1 MEYFELIQK
10 RYSVRRFKEQ
20 DVPTEDLKKM
30 IETAGNAPSGKNSQN
45 WHFVAI
51 KNKNIISK
59 MAEAVEKNISDI
71 SSNLPEEKAEKFSKF
86 SRFATFF
93 IKAPVVIAVYAG
105 EYMPEG
111 YQELKQVNAKE
122 EKLERLIKANPGIQS
137 IGAAIENLLLA
148 AFDMGY
154 GGCWMTSPNHSG
166 LEIEEAVGFRKEGY
180 MLVALVPVGVPEGD
194 RKSPPKKDI
203 EEIMTVIE

>member
-1 MEYFELIQK
+1 MEFLELIRK
-10 RYSVRRFKEQ
+10 RYSVRKFKEQ
-20 DVPTEDLKKM
+20 DIPTEDLRKM
-30 IETAGNAPSGKNSQN
+30 IEAAGKAPSGKNSQN
-45 WHFVAI
+45 WHFVVV
-51 KNKNIISK
+51 KNRNIISK

-71 SSNLPEEKAEKFSKF
+71 SSDLPDEKSEKFSKF

-93 IKAPVVIAVYAG
+93 TKAPAVIAVYAG
-105 EYMPEG
+105 EYVPEG
-111 YQELKQVNAKE
+111 YQELEQVNAKK

-166 LEIEEAVGFRKEGY
+166 GEIEKVIGFIKEGY
-180 MLVALVPVGVPEGD
+180 MLVALVPVGVPDGD
-194 RKSPPKKDI
+194 RKSPPKKDA